1 MTSNLYVSTAC
12 LPGMQAIGSRIAE
25 YRRHGLL
32 NVELGAGIH
41 VDSDIT
47 TLLSGFEGRFLI
59 HNYFPPPAD
68 SFVLNLASGNKNIRQ
83 RSINMVSAA
92 LGLSAR
98 LGAPYYSVHAG
109 FITEPVGVGKDGF
122 VFPMPK
128 GTNEAQYAMERFI
141 NSISG
146 LMDRAKNLGVTI
158 LVENN
163 VCTVAAKGKLILQT
177 ADEFLELFRALPNPQ
192 LGLLLDTGHLNV
204 SAHTLGFNRFDF
216 IDQVT
221 PYIRAFHIH
230 DNNGMADTHSVI
242 SPGNWVID
250 LLHRSESAGLPIVI
264 ESRFKDVSSLQQHV
278 NWLTKELM

>member
-1 MTSNLYVSTAC
+1 VTSNLYVSTAC
-12 LPGMQAIGSRIAE
+12 LPGMEALASRIAE

-41 VDSDIT
+41 VDGDIT

-83 RSINMVSAA
+83 RSIDMVSAA
-92 LGLSAR
+92 LGLCAR

-109 FITEPVGVGKDGF
+109 FITEPVGVGKAGF

-128 GTNEAQYAMERFI
+128 GTNEAQDAMERFI
-141 NSISG
+141 NSIGG

-163 VCTVAAKGKLILQT
+163 VCTVAAKGKLLLQT

-216 IDQVT
+216 MDQVA

-230 DNNGMADTHSVI
+230 DNDGMADTHNVI
-242 SPGNWVID
+242 SPESWVID
-250 LLHRSESAGLPIVI
+250 LLRRSVSAGLPIVI
-264 ESRFKDVSSLQQHV
+264 ESRFKDVSSLRQHV
-278 NWLTKELM
+278 YWLTGELM